1 MIIPGETNFKGVIGT
16 TFDAV
21 TTIYITESS
30 LVWQTPLLWESGKSY
45 ALNAAVVASNGEAY
59 KCIKTNSG
67 NNPVSSKEYWELIEP
82 LNITS
87 YTAKMK
93 INSAAPITLEGGK
106 GLTLG
111 GINGTIA
118 IEMAPTQTSAMVAGS
133 THFSLVLTSGAG
145 KVYEYLKGGIEWQE
159 E

>member
-21 TTIYITESS
+21 TTIYIIENTL
-30 LVWQTPLLWESGKSY
+30 LVWQSPLLWESTKTY
-45 ALNAAVVASNGEAY
+45 QINNAVVASNGEAY
-59 KCIKTNSG
+59 KCIKTNFG
-67 NNPVSSKEYWELIEP
+67 FNPTSSAEYWELITP

-93 INSAAPITLEGGK
+93 IGTSLTLEGGK

-111 GINGTIA
+111 GSKGTVA
-118 IEMAPTQTSAMVAGS
+118 IEMTPTQTEIMSSS
-133 THFSLVLTSGAG
+133 THYSLVMTNTSS
-145 KVYEYLKGGIEWQE
+145 KVYEYLKGSIEWLAE
-159 E
+159 